1 MKILKCLLFC
11 FFCFASHGVNAASY
25 DYDEYMAKTKHNN
38 GEYERSS
45 QALLFK
51 DRDFVSVCWNKLAPL
66 SFELFYT
73 ININGKAS
81 NIVWFPA
88 EIDASCLKDKLI
100 NTTFP
105 KPDKVFYGWWLIWDG
120 EGG

>member
-1 MKILKCLLFC
+1 
-11 FFCFASHGVNAASY
+11 
-25 DYDEYMAKTKHNN
+25 MAKTKHNN